1 MQFGLSEEQS
11 LLQESIKR
19 FLTNQAPLDAVR
31 KIADGEST
39 DGDIWSGL
47 VDLGIPSLLINEANG
62 GLGLSSLD
70 AAIVA
75 ETLGYHVTPSPF
87 LSSAVI
93 APVVLQS
100 AGQREDLLGSVAT
113 GETRIGIA
121 FTEAIG
127 ARAEIKVASANGVL
141 NGQSLFVL
149 DTDADCYLV
158 ATAEQTI
165 HLVQA
170 DASGLEKKNLSTVDR
185 TRSTCALAYN
195 NVPSELISEDPTIFH
210 HALDTALV
218 TMAADTLGTAQCALD
233 QAVAYSGQREQFN
246 RVIASFQAVKHMC
259 AEMAAALEP
268 CRSMVWYAAHT
279 LDELPSEASMM
290 ASHTKAHLSE
300 VGQFVTRTA
309 TEVHGGMG
317 FTDLVGLHYWFKRAG
332 FNRQIM
338 GSPEWLRQRAFQF
351 QNLISNDASRS

>member
-11 LLQESIKR
+11 LLQESINR
-19 FLTNQAPLDAVR
+19 FLSNQVPLDEVR
-31 KIADGEST
+31 KIADGDKPESDVWT
-39 DGDIWSGL
+39 GL
-47 VDLGIPSLLINEANG
+47 IDLGIPGLLISEANG

-75 ETLGYHVTPSPF
+75 EALGYHVTPSPY
-87 LSSAVI
+87 LSSAAI

-100 AGQREDLLGSVAT
+100 AGKREDLLGGAAI

-121 FTEAIG
+121 FTEGVG
-127 ARAEIKVASANGVL
+127 ARRDTAVIAENGKLNGKSLFAMDASA
-141 NGQSLFVL
+141 
-149 DTDADCYLV
+149 DYYLV
-158 ATAEQTI
+158 AMTERQI
-165 HLVQA
+165 YLVRA
-170 DASGLEKKNLSTVDR
+170 DADGLERKPLATVDR
-185 TRSTCALAYN
+185 TQSTCELAYS
-195 NVPSELISEDPTIFH
+195 NVPAELISDDPAVFNRS
-210 HALDTALV
+210 LDCALV
-218 TMAADTLGTAQCALD
+218 VMAADTLGAAQCALD
-233 QAVAYSGQREQFN
+233 QAVAYAGQREQFN

-268 CRSMVWYAAHT
+268 CRSMVWYAAHA
-279 LDELPSEASMM
+279 LDELPDEAPMM

-338 GSPEWLRQRAFQF
+338 GSPEWLRERAFQL
-351 QNLISNDASRS
+351 QDLVSDQ